1 MRRRRAVQAS
11 LVLLLVLLG
20 FWLYH
25 IGKGFDLLVDNKTIT
40 IGDATYRATATVRV
54 SIDGSEPLDLM
65 KRGRD
70 VISVVGYDHV
80 IRVEELDMDDEV
92 IRTVEKSFTLDRHSG
107 DLLSLPALLG
117 GEENWIVLR
126 EP

>member
-1 MRRRRAVQAS
+1 

-40 IGDATYRATATVRV
+40 IGDVTYRATSTVRV
-54 SIDGSEPLDLM
+54 SIDGSEPLVLT

-70 VISVVGYDHV
+70 VISVVGYVHV